1 MLYWT
6 NTNDDDVM
14 LHTAMLEHNN
24 DDVMLHTVTLEHN
37 DDVMLHTG
45 IYKCTIKMMQ
55 YPCWVTATM
64 DPTQILTM

>member
-14 LHTAMLEHNN
+14 LHTVTLEHN